1 LPKNYGQILGKN
13 PIAWPPQSFTGLRY
27 ILQMRFKA
35 IVILFIILAA
45 LVPVYS
51 LNNYLQKIIQPR
63 KSLGRLFL
71 YLFSG
76 MFVVFIFV
84 LVVVLLI
91 RLVFPGA

>member
-1 LPKNYGQILGKN
+1 
-13 PIAWPPQSFTGLRY
+13 
-27 ILQMRFKA
+27 MRWTA
-35 IVILFIILAA
+35 VIILFIILVA
-45 LVPVYS
+45 LVPAYS

-76 MFVVFIFV
+76 MLVVFVFV
-84 LVVVLLI
+84 LIVVLLI